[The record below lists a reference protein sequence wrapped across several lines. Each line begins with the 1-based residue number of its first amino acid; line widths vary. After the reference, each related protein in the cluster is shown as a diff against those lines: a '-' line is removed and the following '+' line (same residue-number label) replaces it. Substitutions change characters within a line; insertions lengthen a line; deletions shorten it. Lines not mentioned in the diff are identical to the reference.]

1 MEAQIEFRGLS
12 FSFSRFVQREK
23 PIYCS
28 CDCNFLCQVTELQVV
43 VGQINEAF
51 APGPAEGVQ
60 LEALA
65 ASLSLSR
72 LDTSAGAIVTDEVF
86 RDFIQ
91 NKLVQWSWDGTNKP
105 VPEVVTKIQPG
116 AVETDNQNG
125 TVTVTGASG
134 LPAPVKELFPI
145 SAGVRTT

>member
-1 MEAQIEFRGLS
+1 M
-12 FSFSRFVQREK
+12 
-23 PIYCS
+23 
-28 CDCNFLCQVTELQVV
+28 V

-72 LDTSAGAIVTDEVF
+72 LDTSAGAIVTDAVF

-116 AVETDNQNG
+116 EVETDNQNG

-134 LPAPVKELFPI
+134 LPAPVKDLFPI
-145 SAGVRTT
+145 SVGVGNT